1 MPNQSEWN
9 EELVAQLEDID
20 LEENGIAFE
29 LDAGTPNNKELVI
42 TDVRYDR
49 STKEVV
55 VTLNVAD

>member
-42 TDVRYDR
+42 SNVRYDR

>member
-42 TDVRYDR
+42 TNVRYDR